1 MFDSTINWVQLI
13 TSKGDL
19 MKKVSRR
26 GILSIGLGATA
37 LIASK
42 AVKAQA
48 LCSPTPRD
56 GQGPFHPTQ
65 SQLINTIDQDSDLT
79 FIKGKTGSAK
89 GQLIYV
95 MGEVR
100 DQDCQPIVGAKVRIW
115 QANKWGKYVHPG
127 DTSGKPDDPEFQG
140 WGEAIT
146 DQEGRYV
153 FKSILPG
160 EYGPGGASNRRRHI
174 HFKVFRPNNSEALT
188 TQMYFSQNHPL
199 TQNDLSGE
207 RPNLNLIRE
216 FNTPSSDSEFE
227 SNSFLIF
234 FPVSIRR

>member
-1 MFDSTINWVQLI
+1 
-13 TSKGDL
+13 

-26 GILSIGLGATA
+26 GILSMGLGASA

-48 LCSPTPRD
+48 FCALTPRD

-65 SQLINTIDQDSDLT
+65 NQLLKTLDQDNDLT

-95 MGEVR
+95 TGVVR
-100 DQDCQPIVGAKVRIW
+100 DQDCNPIANAKVRVW
-115 QANKWGKYVHPG
+115 QANQWGKYIHPG
-127 DTSGKPDDPEFQG
+127 DTSDKKDDPEFQG

-146 DQEGRYV
+146 DEQGRYV
-153 FKSILPG
+153 FKTILPG
-160 EYGPGGASNRRRHI
+160 EYGPNNVNNRRRHI
-174 HFKVFRPNNSEALT
+174 HFKVFRPNGSEALT
-188 TQMYFSQNHPL
+188 TQMYFTQNHPL

-216 FNTPSSDSEFE
+216 FNTPSLDSEFE
-227 SNSFLIF
+227 SNSFLVY